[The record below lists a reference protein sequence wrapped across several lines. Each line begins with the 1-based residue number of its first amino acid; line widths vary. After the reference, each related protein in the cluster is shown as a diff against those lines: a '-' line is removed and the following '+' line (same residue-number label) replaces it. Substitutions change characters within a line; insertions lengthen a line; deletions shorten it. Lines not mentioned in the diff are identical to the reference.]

1 MESVEVKRLD
11 HHGIVAGVIDDLQL
25 VEIVDQAIPPDP
37 QEEVTNGEALK
48 AMIMNGLG
56 FTNRPLSLTP
66 QFFTNLPLQELIGK
80 NITPEKLN
88 RHKLGRS
95 LDDFYDY
102 GPEPLFSQMSGHACH
117 IEEVQTILNSLDT
130 SSFSVTGQ
138 GYEDT
143 DEYAVVLTHGYSKD
157 HRPDLKQVVLEMMVS
172 QDGGIPLIV
181 KSWDGNA
188 SDNTVFR
195 ERAKALMEQFQ
206 NAEGFRILIGD
217 SKTYSEESVPVLR
230 SIPFITRIPGTFKAE
245 NAVIQQALRQK
256 DSWISINE
264 DHAYQCFHLCHL
276 GMEQR
281 WVVIH
286 SQGALARAKKTVGKR
301 QNKELKKIEKQLFH
315 LQAKRFDS
323 KEEAV
328 QALTDLQSSW
338 KYHNLQDYR
347 FTEHKR
353 YTKRGKPGPN
363 NPVKKIQWQIHAE
376 VDPSKQAIEQFQ
388 EQKACFVIGTN
399 ILDDGYSDTDIF
411 FAYRGQSSVE
421 RGFRFLKDKAFFVS
435 SLFLEKPSRIEA
447 LLMVM
452 TTALLVYSIAQR
464 RLRQRLKEQEESIPN
479 QINQPT
485 QRPTLKW
492 VFQLFE
498 GINLIKLY
506 FQCGEPEKTYVDN
519 LNDLRIKIIRLLGE
533 NVCRKYMVRPSS
545 AYG

>member
-25 VEIVDQAIPPDP
+25 VEIVDRAVPPD
-37 QEEVTNGEALK
+37 QQKGVTHGEAFK
-48 AMIMNGLG
+48 TMIMNGLG
-56 FTNRPLSLTP
+56 FTNRPQSLTP
-66 QFFTNLPLQELIGK
+66 QFFTNLPLKELFGK
-80 NITPEKLN
+80 DITPEKLN

-102 GPEPLFSQMSGHACH
+102 GPEPLFSQISGHA
-117 IEEVQTILNSLDT
+117 
-130 SSFSVTGQ
+130 
-138 GYEDT
+138 
-143 DEYAVVLTHGYSKD
+143 
-157 HRPDLKQVVLEMMVS
+157 
-172 QDGGIPLIV
+172 
-181 KSWDGNA
+181 
-188 SDNTVFR
+188 
-195 ERAKALMEQFQ
+195 
-206 NAEGFRILIGD
+206 
-217 SKTYSEESVPVLR
+217 
-230 SIPFITRIPGTFKAE
+230 
-245 NAVIQQALRQK
+245 
-256 DSWISINE
+256 
-264 DHAYQCFHLCHL
+264 
-276 GMEQR
+276 
-281 WVVIH
+281 
-286 SQGALARAKKTVGKR
+286 
-301 QNKELKKIEKQLFH
+301 
-315 LQAKRFDS
+315 
-323 KEEAV
+323 
-328 QALTDLQSSW
+328 
-338 KYHNLQDYR
+338 

-353 YTKRGKPGPN
+353 YTKRGKPGPK

-376 VDPSKQAIEQFQ
+376 VDLNKQAIEQLQ

-421 RGFRFLKDKAFFVS
+421 RGYRFLKDKAFFVC
-435 SLFLEKPSRIEA
+435 SLFLEKPTRIEA

-452 TTALLVYSIAQR
+452 ITALLVYSIAQR
-464 RLRQRLKEQEESIPN
+464 RLRQRLEEQEETIPN

-533 NVCRKYMVRPSS
+533 NVCRKYMVRPSA